1 MGSRG
6 GPACPHLGRDAGCPA
21 AVGVGWLGDNRLA
34 GRLLP
39 ALAGWMHGRLPVNSL
54 VSGPVPSSRCC
65 LRQVKGPV
73 VWLPQEERSGGE
85 GKRTDFL
92 NVSLMPESPP
102 SSRSPS
108 QLPSFGLCSLP
119 APGESRAHPCDPLE
133 LVPLRSAPGGCSP
146 ALLLACSLL
155 GCCIL
160 PLSYLTPTRDG
171 KVSTRGRRPVCL
183 GARIPEALAQGNSF
197 PGDTQFLCTL
207 SSHILVAELL
217 STPLFFFFF
226 VKLKAGSLECTWGS
240 SSRCSRIRESFC
252 R

>member
-1 MGSRG
+1 
-6 GPACPHLGRDAGCPA
+6 
-21 AVGVGWLGDNRLA
+21 
-34 GRLLP
+34 
-39 ALAGWMHGRLPVNSL
+39 MHGRLPVNSL
-54 VSGPVPSSRCC
+54 VSGTVPSSRCC
-65 LRQVKGPV
+65 LRQLKGLV

-155 GCCIL
+155 GSCIL
-160 PLSYLTPTRDG
+160 PLSVLPHSHSRW
-171 KVSTRGRRPVCL
+171 KS
-183 GARIPEALAQGNSF
+183 EH
-197 PGDTQFLCTL
+197 PGQ
-207 SSHILVAELL
+207 
-217 STPLFFFFF
+217 
-226 VKLKAGSLECTWGS
+226 KANV
-240 SSRCSRIRESFC
+240 SRCPNSRGLGPGKLISRRYTVPLHPFFTHPGG
-252 R
+252 